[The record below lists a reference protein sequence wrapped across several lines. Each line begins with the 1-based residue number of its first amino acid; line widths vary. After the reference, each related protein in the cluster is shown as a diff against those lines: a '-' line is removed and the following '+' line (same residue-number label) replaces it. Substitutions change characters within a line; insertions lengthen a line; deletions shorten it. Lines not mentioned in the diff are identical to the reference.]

1 MAATYRDRS
10 FKVQD
15 TSPDHA
21 VVAPPPGTTAG
32 DLLLAFQ
39 ISDADDTF
47 SDLAPPSAEWE
58 VCGQWERTDGGST
71 GTRTP
76 NFIIWKKIAKATEPP
91 SYTFID
97 GTSAETVVAILRID
111 GFDPDSFDSL
121 TATPNNGGPSNQH
134 QAPSVTGNEG
144 DLLVTV
150 HFTDTNG
157 GAVRYYPTGPAGMVR
172 RFGTSSSA
180 TAATEATNY
189 CSMGIFTQE
198 LTTSGPTGPKTAVFS
213 ESNHLWVAFSL
224 VVPTV
229 VTAPPPD
236 TPGSILNIGQGS
248 GRNHYSV
255 DVPNPNI
262 GQRELH
268 ETSLIEAGYESD
280 PRFIANEDGVH
291 VQCRASVDDP
301 TTSGSQYARVELR
314 PTVPGS
320 DDEFGFD
327 PRSGVHYQRATSR
340 ATHLPMTAD
349 GTPRPQ
355 VVMGQLHSGAG
366 DVYQLLTQYI
376 GGQPRLVVRINGSS
390 VDVPNPPGQRLEE
403 LYTEGDEFEHHFEIR
418 PDANGEQRF
427 YIYYQDLLVPYT
439 SVPVSI
445 LEGLGG
451 PTFIEKVGCYN
462 QSNVV
467 DWGEDSDEYF
477 SVDISKIE
485 HWHTGWSAP
494 QNIYGWP
501 TVDTGTNAST
511 QVSQA
516 FTRTATVTGS
526 GILEHRWVIL
536 DGPDGVGTTIGT
548 AAALSWTPVIPGNYL
563 LRYSA
568 RNANGWATPDVLT
581 VGVTAAP
588 PGGQPPTIVATSTGQ
603 STTSTQTHNI
613 NLPSGI
619 QAGDQ
624 ILVAFTQNHAQE
636 GGTQATENSASWEKI
651 AEDWQSTTTNVRGTI
666 FHCENSIAGGSPLTV
681 TTTTSQ
687 RATWIVYVI
696 RGGSGAVEV
705 ASTQGPN
712 GTLANIP
719 ALTLTEGNYLNIMV
733 VGVDYS
739 SGTSY
744 NPNLSAYPTGYGNE
758 INNVPSVNDSAS
770 THSVDNRLT
779 DITGVSATTIR
790 YNTSGGTGEQYVS
803 FNIAIPGLSATAP
816 VVNVGS
822 DVTVDQYDTVT
833 KTAIENNGGAT
844 ITSRAWTIRSGPNQ
858 VGSTIGTTATLN
870 WKPTVGGTYVIRY
883 TASNSV
889 GTHFD
894 EFTATVNTLNFP
906 VSADLQLLGS
916 VTGSKRVDIGQIEA
930 PLTLTAARTAQKRM
944 SFAPTATLKLSATVD
959 GRRINAVFA
968 SLKFR
973 GAAVNVGRPGKADVS
988 ALIRLQ
994 ASISNTSRTTTDVS
1008 VIAPLE
1014 LTAEA
1019 IGEKHIE
1026 GETSATIKLA
1036 ADVTNAFK
1044 AISRNRTATIKL
1056 VGDVSDTL
1064 RSHNKSVFAELYFI
1078 GEATDTFRVTSNVPV
1093 SAVLKLLASA
1103 QTSSV
1108 RFNTNVSAFLRLR
1121 GSAFGFRI
1129 ITEVANAILPRADTT
1144 TKYELVA
1151 VARIPQTNGPPTFL
1165 EVDPLDW
1172 VSINWSEELSGIP
1185 TMSASVKISSL
1196 TDSIKLRLQTP
1207 HDLPTELWLY
1217 RNGKHVFAGPLL
1229 GFNAQDEDSITLE
1242 AKGLLVYTQMWYV
1255 TRDLVYKGVEQ
1266 FQIIKGLIDQWQELE
1281 FGNFGIDTSDLP
1293 DSGVKRDV
1301 TYNYKELHN
1310 VYERIL
1316 EMSKLTEG
1324 FDFSVDPAGRNLE
1337 LFFSQRGVDRSVGE
1351 DRIVFDQRNV
1361 TSSNIVC
1368 SIGPQDLASDAIG
1381 TGTGS
1386 ATDVTYVSRYFSPEV
1401 RAKYGRVGIMGT
1413 FGQVPDQ
1420 STLDSFVNAMLIAR
1434 KEALLIPGPNARVSV
1449 DSDIASYDIGDTV
1462 DYQLHSTLDVAGA
1475 YRIRKRTVTVRETGT
1490 ESVSIEFV

>member
-1 MAATYRDRS
+1 MAATYRSRS
-10 FKVQD
+10 FTVND
-15 TSPDHA
+15 ENSPQTN
-21 VVAPPPGTTAG
+21 VVPPPGTTAG

-39 ISDADDTF
+39 ISDADDAF
-47 SDLAPPSAEWE
+47 IKLAAPTGWDPA
-58 VCGQWERTDGGST
+58 GQSQGTVGGSI
-71 GTRTP
+71 GSRRP
-76 NFIIWKKIAKATEPP
+76 NFRIYKRIATATEPP
-91 SYTFID
+91 QYQSFVD
-97 GTSAETVVAILRID
+97 GTNAETVVAILAISD
-111 GFDPDSFDSL
+111 WDQDTYASV
-121 TATPNNGGPSNQH
+121 TATVKTGGPSNQH
-134 QAPSVTGNEG
+134 TVDSVTGNEG

-150 HFTDTNG
+150 HAADTG
-157 GAVRYYPTGPAGMVR
+157 GTTAVRYYPTGPTGMQR
-172 RFGTSSSA
+172 RFGASTSG
-180 TAATEATNY
+180 TAASEATNY
-189 CSMGIFTQE
+189 CTMGIFTQE
-198 LTTSGPTGPKTAVFS
+198 LTTDGPTGSKIATFS
-213 ESNHLWVAFSL
+213 ESNHLWTTFSL
-224 VVPTV
+224 VIPAV

-236 TPGSILNIGQGS
+236 TPGSILNIGQAN

-262 GQRELH
+262 GARELH
-268 ETSLIEAGYESD
+268 ETSEIETGYESD

-291 VQCRASVDDP
+291 VQCRAFVDDP

-314 PTVPGS
+314 PTAPGGDS
-320 DDEFGFD
+320 EFGFD

-340 ATHLPMTAD
+340 ATHLAMTAD

-355 VVMGQLHSGAG
+355 VVLSQLHSGTG

-376 GGQPRLVVRINGSS
+376 SGQPRLVIRINGSS

-403 LYTEGDEFEHHFEIR
+403 LYTEGDEFEHHLEIR
-418 PDANGEQRF
+418 PDANGEQRL

-445 LEGLGG
+445 LQDLGAA
-451 PTFIEKVGCYN
+451 TFFEKVGCYN

-467 DWGEDSDEYF
+467 DWGENPGEYF

-501 TVDTGTNAST
+501 TVDTGADTST

-536 DGPDGVGTTIGT
+536 DGPDGVGTTVGT
-548 AAALSWTPVIPGNYL
+548 AAALSWTPSIPGNYL

-581 VGVTAAP
+581 VDVNPAP
-588 PGGQPPTIVATSTGQ
+588 PGGVPPTIVATSTGQ
-603 STTSTQTHNI
+603 STSLTQNHPI
-613 NLPSGI
+613 NLPAGI

-624 ILVAFTQNHAQE
+624 ILIAFTQND
-636 GGTQATENSASWEKI
+636 TSSAANITGNPNYTKVIEAGQGAVDS
-651 AEDWQSTTTNVRGTI
+651 SNVRGSI
-666 FHCENSIAGGSPLTV
+666 FLCENSQAGGTPVTI

-687 RATWIVYVI
+687 RATWIVYAI
-696 RGGSGAVEV
+696 RGGTTPIEVESNVGANNTAATV
-705 ASTQGPN
+705 
-712 GTLANIP
+712 P
-719 ALTLTEGNYLNIMV
+719 ALTLDEGNYLSIMV
-733 VGVDYS
+733 IGVDYNQ
-739 SGTSY
+739 GTTFQ
-744 NPNLSAYPTGYGNE
+744 PNLSAFRSEYANE
-758 INNVPSVNDSAS
+758 INVVPTVNNSAS
-770 THSVDNRLT
+770 THSIDARLSN
-779 DITGVSATTIR
+779 ITSVASDSIT
-790 YNTSGGTGEQYVS
+790 YSSGTLEQFVA

-816 VVNVGS
+816 TVSVGN
-822 DVTVDQYDTVT
+822 DIEVDQYDTVT
-833 KTAIENNGGAT
+833 KTATENNGGAT
-844 ITSRAWTIRSGPNQ
+844 ITSRAWTVRSGPNQ

-870 WKPTVGGTYVIRY
+870 WEPTVGGTYVIRY

-894 EFTATVNTLNFP
+894 EFTATVNALNFP
-906 VSADLQLLGS
+906 VTANLQLLGS
-916 VTGSKRVDIGQIEA
+916 LTGIKRVDIGQIDA
-930 PLTLTAARTAQKRM
+930 PLTLAAARTGQKRM
-944 SFAPTATLKLSATVD
+944 SFAPTATLKLSASVD
-959 GRRINAVFA
+959 GQRINAVFA
-968 SLKFR
+968 TLKLR
-973 GAAVNVGRPGKADVS
+973 GAAINVGRPGKADVS

-994 ASISNTSRTTTDVS
+994 ASISDTSRVTPNVS

-1014 LTAEA
+1014 LIGDAV
-1019 IGEKHIE
+1019 GEKHIE
-1026 GETSATIKLA
+1026 SVTSATIKLA
-1036 ADVTNAFK
+1036 AAVTDAFK
-1044 AISRNRTATIKL
+1044 AIQRNRTATIKL
-1056 VGDVSDTL
+1056 AGDISNTL

-1078 GEATDTFRVTSNVPV
+1078 GEATDTSRVTLNVPV
-1093 SAVLKLLASA
+1093 SAILKLSTSI

-1108 RFNTNVSAFLRLR
+1108 RFNTNTFAFIHLR
-1121 GSAFGFRI
+1121 GSAFGQRI
-1129 ITEVANAILPRADTT
+1129 ITEVANAILPRADNT

-1185 TMSASVKISSL
+1185 SMSASVKISSL
-1196 TDSIKLRLQTP
+1196 TDSVKLRLQTP

-1217 RNGKHVFAGPLL
+1217 RNGKHIFAGPLL

-1242 AKGLLVYTQMWYV
+1242 SKGLLVYTQMWYV
-1255 TRDLVYKGVEQ
+1255 TRDLVYKGIEQ
-1266 FQIIKGLIDQWQELE
+1266 FQIVKGLIDQWQELE

-1293 DSGVKRDV
+1293 DSGVRRDV

-1316 EMSKLTEG
+1316 ELSKLTDG
-1324 FDFSVDPAGRNLE
+1324 FDFSIDPAGRNLE
-1337 LFFSQRGVDRSVGE
+1337 LWFSQRGVDRSVGE

-1386 ATDVTYVSRYFSPEV
+1386 ATDITYVSRYYSPEV

-1420 STLDSFVNAMLIAR
+1420 STLDSYTNAMLIAR

-1449 DSDIASYDIGDTV
+1449 DSDIGSYDIGDTV